1 MAKYTMHIFKISI
14 TFLITLFFF
23 GAIFTNSD
31 GNIANFE
38 NDTVSWQD
46 ITTTEDLWEHDP
58 EIIHNIFSSLNLN
71 HPGLESVQEALDNA
85 DTLVAAN
92 LLLDYYKTGESAEW
106 LRKKT
111 YEFSNA
117 DDQKLAEDV
126 LQNKITRTGS
136 VVEIPQTEN
145 GGWDWN
151 YTGPDQDDEFGYN
164 LNRHRYFLNLLNG
177 WHETGDDAY
186 AEKFDQLVRDWIL
199 NNPLSEKDDRF
210 WEVHRTT
217 TQELDWRDI
226 GEVNWRDIDAGI
238 RMGESWPQAFY
249 GFQQADEFTPAARL
263 LMIHGFLI
271 HADYLQEYHQVHHN
285 WATME
290 MNGLSYIGLTFPEFE
305 KSEDWIDYA
314 LEVMEAEING
324 GQVYPDGVQKELA
337 TNTHWVALSRFEN
350 LVENFKEAGRTVPE
364 SYLQHVEGMYDYL
377 AYSMR
382 PDGHQPLNN
391 DSDREDLRPRVLQAS
406 ENYDRPD
413 WKYIATNGE
422 EGVEPEGLPSRV
434 FPWAGLHV
442 MRNGWDRMSHWAFFK
457 TGPYGI
463 GHQHRDK
470 LHLSVHAY
478 GRDLLV
484 DSGRFTHEDYFSFD
498 PTVWRGYF
506 RSTFSQNAILVDDAG
521 QDVWERIAEEPH
533 EEGRDYINTEELDF
547 ARGTFSGGFEG
558 TEGQAEHTRAVVYV
572 KGKYWV
578 VVDRLTTDRPR
589 EIQALWRYAPD
600 ANTVI
605 EELQVVS
612 NDQGKGN
619 IRVVPSGDI
628 SWELEIIEG
637 QTEPYYQGWYSR
649 TYGEKE
655 PNPTAIYSANIDDD
669 SVFAWILVPADG
681 LVPEVQSTIINEDNV
696 DVQIQV
702 AGEEPVLVTVP
713 LDEGLPEIKEV
724 TD

>member
-1 MAKYTMHIFKISI
+1 MN
-14 TFLITLFFF
+14 
-23 GAIFTNSD
+23 IFTISPAYLFILSIL
-31 GNIANFE
+31 GIVFVV
-38 NDTVSWQD
+38 NDNNKDRQESPAAAWQD
-46 ITTTEDLWEHDP
+46 ITTTEDVWNQYP
-58 EIIHNIFSSLNLN
+58 GKIHTIFSSLNIDY
-71 HPGLESVQEALDNA
+71 PGLEPVKTALENS
-85 DTLVAAN
+85 DTLSAAN
-92 LLLDYYKTGESAEW
+92 LLLDYYRSGESAKW
-106 LRKKT
+106 LREKS
-111 YEFSNA
+111 YEYSDP
-117 DDQKLAEDV
+117 DDQEQAENV
-126 LQNKITRTGS
+126 LQNKITRTGAT
-136 VVEIPQTEN
+136 VEIPTTDG

-164 LNRHRYFLNLLNG
+164 LNRHRYFFHLLNG
-177 WHETGDDAY
+177 WHETENAEY
-186 AEKFDQLVRDWIL
+186 AEKFDQIVRDWIL
-199 NNPLSEKDDRF
+199 NNPLTEKGDRF

-226 GEVNWRDIDAGI
+226 GEVIWRDIDAGI
-238 RMGESWPQAFY
+238 RMGESWPQAFF

-263 LMIHGFLI
+263 LMIHSFII

-290 MNGLSYIGLTFPEFE
+290 MNGLSYIGLTFPEFQQ
-305 KSEDWIDYA
+305 SEEWIDYA

-324 GQVYPDGVQKELA
+324 GQVYPDGVQMELA

-350 LVENFKEAGRTVPE
+350 LVENFREASRAVPD
-364 SYLQHVEGMYDYL
+364 SYLQHIEGMYDYL

-382 PDGHQPLNN
+382 PDGFQPLNN
-391 DSDREDLRPRVLQAS
+391 DSDREDLRPRVLRAS
-406 ENYDRPD
+406 ENYDRSD
-413 WKYIATNGE
+413 WKFIATNGE
-422 EGVEPEGLPSRV
+422 EGVEPDGLPSRV

-506 RSTFSQNAILVDDAG
+506 RSTFSQNAILVDGAG

-533 EEGRDYINTEELDF
+533 EEGRDYINTGELDF
-547 ARGTFSGGFEG
+547 ARGTFSDGYEG
-558 TEGQAEHTRAVVYV
+558 IEGQADHTRAVVYV
-572 KGKYWV
+572 KDRYWV

-589 EIQALWRYAPD
+589 EIQTLWRYAPD
-600 ANTVI
+600 ANAVI

-628 SWELEIIEG
+628 HWELEIIEG

-655 PNPTAIYSANIDDD
+655 PNPTAIYSANIEGD

-681 LVPEVQSTIINEDNV
+681 LVPEVQSTIVNEDNV
-696 DVQIQV
+696 DVEIQV
-702 AGEEPVLVTVP
+702 AGEQPVVVTVP
-713 LDEGLPEIKEV
+713 LDDGLPEINNLN
-724 TD
+724 